1 VSGRRATGTSLVA
14 AVPAA
19 AAPPQPAASL
29 RRADRCLVIGI
40 LNVTPD
46 SFSDGGR
53 CCTPEAAVAHA
64 VRMTA
69 AGAGCIDVG
78 GESTRPGAARIP
90 AEEELRRVLPVVA
103 ELSRRGIAAS
113 IDTTRA
119 RVADAAIEAGAVLVN
134 DVSGGLA
141 DPGMARVVAAA
152 GVPWVLMHWRGHS
165 RDMYARAAYAD
176 VVADVRRELA
186 TRVEDA
192 LASGVAPAQLILDP
206 GLGFAKHPR
215 HDLALLAN
223 LDAITGLGF
232 PVLIGASRKRFLS
245 TVLTGAGIPSP
256 TVAQRD
262 TATLATTVL
271 AAQAGAWAVRVH
283 DVPAAVNAVSVVAA
297 VGRMATP
304 TRRKQDA

>member
-1 VSGRRATGTSLVA
+1 ML
-14 AVPAA
+14 
-19 AAPPQPAASL
+19 
-29 RRADRCLVIGI
+29 GI

-53 CCTPEAAVAHA
+53 YFAPEAAVGHA
-64 VRMTA
+64 VRMAA
-69 AGAGCIDVG
+69 AGADYIDVG
-78 GESTRPGAARIP
+78 GESTRPGAVRVP
-90 AEEELRRVLPVVA
+90 VEEELRRVLPVIA
-103 ELSRRGIAAS
+103 ELSRRGIAVS

-119 RVADAAIEAGAVLVN
+119 RVADAAIEAGAVLIN

-141 DPGMARVVAAA
+141 DPGMARVVATA

-176 VVADVRRELA
+176 VVADVRRDLSA
-186 TRVEDA
+186 RAEDA
-192 LASGVAPAQLILDP
+192 LADGIAPEQLVLDP
-206 GLGFAKHPR
+206 GLGFAKHPQ

-223 LDAITGLGF
+223 LHAITGLGF
-232 PVLIGASRKRFLS
+232 PVLVGASRKRFLS
-245 TVLTGAGIPSP
+245 TILTEAGMPSP

-283 DVPAAVNAVSVVAA
+283 DVPATVNAISVVTA
-297 VGRMATP
+297 V
-304 TRRKQDA
+304 RKQATGDRIEARGTGALI